1 MSGTGPNVPNDSAE
15 VTRYE
20 KTSTRPARHCSQECS
35 RSFGEHPK
43 AALAARSCS
52 IVLCGQAPKPRS
64 GAPKA
69 RGLTAKPRIERRLAA
84 MHVGIGHVREIKY
97 QILQTLSPR
106 ASPDL
111 KSKNSPDKI
120 SCEYQLR
127 KRSVN
132 KYLRSNQP
140 ARTGPPE
147 KPFSFVPGGEVK
159 TPYVRDRSARPS
171 WKDRRCRLGNEVE
184 CGASRNGI
192 RAYEF
197 SRVQCLAAAICSISF

>member
-1 MSGTGPNVPNDSAE
+1 M
-15 VTRYE
+15 R
-20 KTSTRPARHCSQECS
+20 
-35 RSFGEHPK
+35 
-43 AALAARSCS
+43 AA
-52 IVLCGQAPKPRS
+52 
-64 GAPKA
+64 
-69 RGLTAKPRIERRLAA
+69 
-84 MHVGIGHVREIKY
+84 
-97 QILQTLSPR
+97 PR

>member
-1 MSGTGPNVPNDSAE
+1 MHDP
-15 VTRYE
+15 RL
-20 KTSTRPARHCSQECS
+20 KCHCTKRKKYSCS
-35 RSFGEHPK
+35 RVLKKHARTPINT
-43 AALAARSCS
+43 AAKSPLINRGNRRHRERS
-52 IVLCGQAPKPRS
+52 
-64 GAPKA
+64 
-69 RGLTAKPRIERRLAA
+69 
-84 MHVGIGHVREIKY
+84 Y
-97 QILQTLSPR
+97 QR

-111 KSKNSPDKI
+111 KIKNSPDKI

>member
-20 KTSTRPARHCSQECS
+20 KTSTRPVRHCPEECS

-97 QILQTLSPR
+97 QILQTLFLSRLSTRDQPYRPR
-106 ASPDL
+106 AHHQAAVYVTL
-111 KSKNSPDKI
+111 RAVRKI
-120 SCEYQLR
+120 FSWCRPLIVTYCSLSCSFQLF
-127 KRSVN
+127 
-132 KYLRSNQP
+132 
-140 ARTGPPE
+140 E
-147 KPFSFVPGGEVK
+147 K
-159 TPYVRDRSARPS
+159 TPEHA
-171 WKDRRCRLGNEVE
+171 
-184 CGASRNGI
+184 
-192 RAYEF
+192 
-197 SRVQCLAAAICSISF
+197 